1 MVSGGPRPLFVTWAL
16 RWVNHMETLHC
27 IRFNQT
33 FTRPKLDGPF
43 DPFLKGSIYS
53 YTNKIALPVL

>member
-1 MVSGGPRPLFVTWAL
+1 MGSGGPRPLFVTWAL
-16 RWVNHMETLHC
+16 RWVNLLETLHC

-33 FTRPKLDGPF
+33 FTRPKLD
-43 DPFLKGSIYS
+43 FLKGSIYS